1 MERRARND
9 LKAEP
14 ESAVVIQVAS
24 LDEARIWHNEFDV
37 VISAGVRPNEVRW
50 DHPAHIVRTFHDG
63 LAGRGSATVGA
74 IAALLAFGDGRA
86 GSMLVH
92 CHRGE
97 SRSTAVAIGL
107 MVQAGATPSEA
118 VEQLKAQHP
127 AARGF
132 TPNAL
137 VLSHV
142 EAVLGLN
149 DLVKD
154 IARHAPTSGVL
165 LPLATSRHW

>member
-1 MERRARND
+1 MERRTRNA
-9 LKAEP
+9 LNAQPK
-14 ESAVVIQVAS
+14 SAMVIQVAS
-24 LDEARIWHNEFDV
+24 LDEARTLHNEFDV
-37 VISAGVRPNEVRW
+37 VISAGVRRDEVPW
-50 DHPAHIVRTFHDG
+50 NHSAHIVRTFHDG
-63 LAGRGSATVGA
+63 LTGRGRATLGA
-74 IAALLAFGDGRA
+74 IAALLTFGSRRT
-86 GSMLVH
+86 GSTLVH
-92 CHRGE
+92 CHRGQ

-118 VEQLKAQHP
+118 VQQLKAQHP
-127 AARGF
+127 ADRAF

-142 EAVLGLN
+142 EAVLGMD

-165 LPLATSRHW
+165 LPLATSRYW